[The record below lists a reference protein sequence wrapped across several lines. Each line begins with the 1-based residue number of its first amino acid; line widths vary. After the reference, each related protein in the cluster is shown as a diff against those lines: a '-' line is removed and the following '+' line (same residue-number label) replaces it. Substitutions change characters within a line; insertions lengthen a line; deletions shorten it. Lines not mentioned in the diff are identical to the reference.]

1 MAQRDT
7 RTRVGYDVD
16 RASVNQVIIGNQA
29 IRKSIEGVNN
39 VLGEMN
45 PATAAGINM
54 LMTRFDLLGRN
65 IQDDRRIVQDL
76 HDDLLK
82 LDNVVVEPQVRV
94 KQTGGGGGRDSNG
107 LERVDRASSVLS
119 QVLSGAG
126 MGEAANLTG
135 LVADVASGAGSL
147 GVMGL
152 AVAALTPV
160 IGIATSAINKNIE
173 RETNRAQVIEQVSQI
188 ISDATTQELDARIR
202 GYQQEIEQR
211 RLAIQIQEQ
220 ESNRSA
226 EYLANL
232 NDFSTANLSVV
243 QSIPQVVDLINGMGA
258 AAAKV
263 DEQNQGIENAQYAI
277 ELLTRYRESETIATN
292 DSAAAALEAADVER
306 QLADARRDAFID
318 EAKRGGQALADR
330 ANNRLEVD
338 RMTAEQRQTRALELQ
353 RQISMLAANQQF
365 YANQQTTE
373 GGYAAYLLGQQLADM
388 REELIRVTDTTYT
401 YADGLEAEAVAK
413 KAITDQTDNYFDSLT
428 DEVKAQEKL
437 FEARA
442 EYTQAVTEGAAKEK
456 ELLDETQDKREEIA
470 DETAERIADIEER
483 SAKERYKILRDFN
496 RAWTSAVGERDALAG
511 KQAKIAASDRL
522 EDQAENDAD
531 ALIKQKKATDKQ
543 LAALDRSYDQQYAR
557 LIQSLNAEISI
568 KQTAMNRAQIDVINA
583 QNAQAL
589 IAAYGAGQ
597 QRQIHENMWSGINQT
612 AVQWAS
618 NTVNTLRGIMGAYT
632 GSYATQYPMSVG
644 SQPVTLNYNVTGTQ
658 NTMTTATFRNLIQA
672 AAARGGAGSAYQ

>member
-16 RASVNQVIIGNQA
+16 RASVNQVVIGNEA

-82 LDNVVVEPQVRV
+82 LDNVVVEPEVRV
-94 KQTGGGGGRDSNG
+94 QRSGGGSGARGNNG
-107 LERVDRASSVLS
+107 ALESVDRFGTTGSQILGALGASE
-119 QVLSGAG
+119 AG
-126 MGEAANLTG
+126 NVVG
-135 LVADVASGAGSL
+135 LVGDLAQGFSTLNPVML
-147 GVMGL
+147 GVTALSVGFT
-152 AVAALTPV
+152 AAL
-160 IGIATSAINKNIE
+160 GGLSKQYDESARSARNLIATQEAYFSLLVGGTSASVQAAIDAKRMQVEIARLTYEELN
-173 RETNRAQVIEQVSQI
+173 RVVET
-188 ISDATTQELDARIR
+188 
-202 GYQQEIEQR
+202 GYQQTSQTLGVFTDTFLEVTNAGGARELRTRRDEALQQYQQETFLLGRIET
-211 RLAIQIQEQ
+211 LLGSEA
-220 ESNRSA
+220 
-226 EYLANL
+226 
-232 NDFSTANLSVV
+232 TA
-243 QSIPQVVDLINGMGA
+243 
-258 AAAKV
+258 
-263 DEQNQGIENAQYAI
+263 
-277 ELLTRYRESETIATN
+277 RN
-292 DSAAAALEAADVER
+292 DSAAATEEAIAAEHE
-306 QLADARRDAFID
+306 LADARRDAFID